1 MFIKTTAYVS
11 MYIHNVCI
19 YGCQVLRSINFD
31 NSRNALMSNKTPFS
45 IRFDEELLNHV
56 RRVSILDGIS
66 MTEII
71 EQAVEKYISEIRR
84 DRGEI
89 TDG

>member
-1 MFIKTTAYVS
+1 
-11 MYIHNVCI
+11 
-19 YGCQVLRSINFD
+19 
-31 NSRNALMSNKTPFS
+31 MSNKTPFS
-45 IRFDEELLNHV
+45 IRFDEQLLNHV
-56 RRVSILDGIS
+56 RRVSILEGIS

>member
-1 MFIKTTAYVS
+1 
-11 MYIHNVCI
+11 MYIHNFFI
-19 YGCQVLRSINFD
+19 YACQALRSINFD

-45 IRFDEELLNHV
+45 IRFDEQLLNHV
-56 RRVSILDGIS
+56 RRVSILEGIS

-71 EQAVEKYISEIRR
+71 EQAVQNYIDNIKQ